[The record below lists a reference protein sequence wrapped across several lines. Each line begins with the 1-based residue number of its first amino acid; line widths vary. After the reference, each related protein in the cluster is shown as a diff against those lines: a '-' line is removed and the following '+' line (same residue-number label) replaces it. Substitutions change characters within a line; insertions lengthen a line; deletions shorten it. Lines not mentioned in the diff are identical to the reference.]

1 MKNMMELR
9 LGQRLAMTPQLQ
21 QAIQLL
27 QLSSLELD
35 QEIQKLLETNPMLET
50 EDDPHSAPGDQDQDN
65 PQGDALEPHLES
77 STMETRTSTSA
88 EFDPWDETGGLGY
101 RSPENEWSLEQTLA
115 MPEADLRAHLLEQ
128 LDFLRLDPVVRHA
141 AAALVAAIDDDG
153 YLRDDPAEACCGL
166 MGEAPDPA
174 LLTQALEVV
183 HSLEPA
189 GVGARNLAEALV
201 LQLKRLGAD
210 ADLIELAIQAVS
222 NHLELVGKRRTAAL
236 RKELGCTEAAI
247 CDALALIETLQPR
260 PASSLASSQA
270 PYAVPDVFVHQDSR
284 GCWQVELNG
293 EVLPKVR
300 VNRYYERLLQEP
312 GMARCETMRHQLQEA
327 RWFLKSLRSRN
338 ETLLRVAQC
347 IVQHQRAFFEQG
359 DAAMRPLVLR
369 DVAAEVGMHE
379 STISRVTTR
388 KYLLCSRGLYEF
400 KYFFS
405 THVGAGADDCS
416 STAVQAL
423 IRQLIAQEEPGK
435 PLSDSA
441 ISELLARQGIDVAR
455 RTVAKY
461 REEHLRLPPSSERRL
476 AAHRG
481 RRAGPPREKTEELS

>member
-1 MKNMMELR
+1 MMELR

-35 QEIQKLLETNPMLET
+35 QEIQKLLESNPMLET
-50 EDDPHSAPGDQDQDN
+50 EDDPHGLSDQQDQGN
-65 PQGDALEPHLES
+65 LASETPQTPLES
-77 STMETRTSTSA
+77 SAMESRTNAA
-88 EFDPWDETGGLGY
+88 EFDPWDESGGLGHK
-101 RSPENEWSLEQTLA
+101 SSDTEWSLEQTLA
-115 MPEADLRAHLLEQ
+115 TPEADLRTHLLEQ
-128 LDFLRLDPVVRHA
+128 LDFLKLEPPVHRT
-141 AAALVAAIDDDG
+141 AAALVDAIDDDG
-153 YLRDDPAEACCGL
+153 YLRDDPREVCQAILGAE
-166 MGEAPDPA
+166 PDPA
-174 LLTQALEVV
+174 LLTQAMAVL

-189 GVGARNLAEALV
+189 GVGATSLPEALI
-201 LQLKRLGAD
+201 LQLRRLDGD
-210 ADLIELAIQAVS
+210 AELIEIAIQAVS
-222 NHLELVGKRRTAAL
+222 HHLELVGRRRIGAL
-236 RKELGCTEAAI
+236 RKELGCTEAAV

-260 PASSLASSQA
+260 PASSLATSQA
-270 PYAVPDVFVHQDSR
+270 PYAVPDVFVRQDSR
-284 GCWQVELNG
+284 GVWQVELNS
-293 EVLPKVR
+293 EILPKVR
-300 VNRYYERLLQEP
+300 VSRYYERLLQEP

-347 IVQHQRAFFEQG
+347 IVQHQKAFFERG

-379 STISRVTTR
+379 STISRVTTS
-388 KYLLCSRGLYEF
+388 KYLQCSRGLYEF

-405 THVGAGADDCS
+405 THVGTGADDCS

-423 IRQLIAQEEPGK
+423 IRQLIANEEPDR

-441 ISELLARQGIDVAR
+441 LSKALARQGIDVAR

-461 REEHLRLPPSSERRL
+461 REEHLGLPPSAERRQ
-476 AAHRG
+476 AAARG
-481 RRAGPPREKTEELS
+481 RRLGQAKGEKNQD

>member
-35 QEIQKLLETNPMLET
+35 QEIQKLLESNPMLET
-50 EDDPHSAPGDQDQDN
+50 EDDPHGLPDQEDQDN
-65 PQGDALEPHLES
+65 LATEALSAPLGSGALE
-77 STMETRTSTSA
+77 TRASAA
-88 EFDPWDETGGLGY
+88 EFDPWDESGGLGHKP
-101 RSPENEWSLEQTLA
+101 SENEWSLEQTLA

-128 LDFLRLDPVVRHA
+128 LDFLKLEPSVYRA
-141 AAALVAAIDDDG
+141 AAALVGALDDDG
-153 YLRDDPAEACCGL
+153 YLRDDPMEVCQAILGTK
-166 MGEAPDPA
+166 PDAA
-174 LLTQALEVV
+174 LLAQAMAVLQ
-183 HSLEPA
+183 SLEPA
-189 GVGARNLAEALV
+189 GVGATSLAEALI
-201 LQLKRLGAD
+201 LQLRRLDGD
-210 ADLIELAIQAVS
+210 AELIELAIRAVS
-222 NHLELVGKRRTAAL
+222 HHLELVGRRRIAAL
-236 RKELGCTEAAI
+236 RKELGCTEAAVG
-247 CDALALIETLQPR
+247 DVLGLIETLQPR
-260 PASSLASSQA
+260 PASSLSTSQA
-270 PYAVPDVFVHQDSR
+270 PYAIPDVFVRQDSR
-284 GCWQVELNG
+284 GVWQVELNS
-293 EVLPKVR
+293 EILPKVR
-300 VNRYYERLLQEP
+300 VSRYYERLLQEP

-347 IVQHQRAFFEQG
+347 IVQHQKAFFERG

-388 KYLLCSRGLYEF
+388 KYLQCPRGMYEF

-405 THVGAGADDCS
+405 THVGTGADDYS

-423 IRQLIAQEEPGK
+423 IRQLIANEEPDR

-441 ISELLARQGIDVAR
+441 LSKALARQGIDVAR

-461 REEHLRLPPSSERRL
+461 REEHLGLPPAAERRQ
-476 AAHRG
+476 AAARG
-481 RRAGPPREKTEELS
+481 WRPAQARGAKDQD